1 MEMEM
6 KMKSKYRRL
15 LVTATLVAG
24 LATAALASEPIHHRM
39 TIELDPTR
47 HTIQV
52 VDQLTL
58 PETGAEQDRE
68 FLLNAALTITETSI
82 PVSPVPLGDVDDF
95 YGINGSS
102 AELSGGIELARYR
115 LDAAPEGGT
124 PHLSPSG
131 GTLVLRWEGAVH
143 FGLSDP
149 KEEYTRGFRET
160 AGMLDEEG
168 VYLSGGGFWYPFFND
183 DLVEFAVEV
192 GIPDTWHVISQG
204 NGSSRDAEGRAHWDS
219 HGPMDE
225 IYLVGGPLEVYR
237 EAAGA
242 VEALVYLRQRDD
254 SLAGN
259 YLGATAQYLEMY
271 RNLIGTYPYEKFALV
286 ENFWETGY
294 GMPSFTLLGPQ
305 VIRFPFILHSSYP
318 HEILHNWWGNSVFVD
333 YLSGNWCEGLTAY
346 MADHLIQE
354 QRGKGQEYRRGIL
367 QKYRDYV
374 KEGRDFPLTEFRS
387 RHSAATEAVGYGKT
401 AMVFHMLRR
410 RVGDDGF
417 RGALQRFYREFRGKR
432 AAFAGVQKSF
442 EGVTGEELG
451 GFFDQWVTRPGAPSL
466 SVSAG
471 VRDTAGSFRI
481 EGRLDQLAGGEPFVL
496 EVPVVVQTATGTET
510 TTVRIDEVRN
520 WFDLTVEEP
529 PLALHVDPEFDV
541 FRLLD
546 PRETPPSIGQIF
558 GEPEILAVVPA
569 AAGQEELARYHRL
582 MDGWRSDS
590 HAIEVRRDTQVSALP
605 DDRGV
610 WILGRENLFAKG
622 LFRADPELGVELGVA
637 GLTIRQEEI
646 PFENHSLVWVRR
658 HPVNL
663 EKAVGWLV
671 VTPPEAFAGI
681 ARKLPHYGKYSYLG
695 FVGEE
700 PTNVVKGQ
708 WPATDS
714 PLRVDLRPAYERGEA
729 LPPPELEARTAL
741 AELPPVFSQKALEEH
756 VAYLSAAEREGRGIG
771 SDGLRQAAAYVEEQ
785 FQAAGLVPGGDD
797 GSYRQEF
804 TLAEGPDGQAH
815 TAANII
821 GYLPGS
827 RSEWSGQS
835 VVITAHYDHLGRGW
849 PDVHQ
854 GDEGKI
860 HPGADDNASGV
871 AVILELAKTFA
882 AGERPRRNL
891 VFIAF
896 SAEEAG
902 KLGSRHFAEHP
913 SPFPLKGTMG
923 VVNLDTVGRLFEQK
937 LSVLATGTAS
947 EWQHIFR
954 GVSYTTGVESKNIPG
969 MAEASD
975 QESFILKG
983 VPAVQIFTQ
992 AHADYHRPSDI
1003 PEKIDGAGLV
1013 KVATF
1018 VKEAVAYLV
1027 EREEPMTVT
1036 IGPQAA
1042 APAPPSGPSQG
1053 RKVRFGSIPDF
1064 AFAGPGVRLSGVV
1077 PGSPAAK
1084 AGLQEGDVLL
1094 RMDATE
1100 ITSLQTFSEFLKTLT
1115 PGRDVTVT
1123 IRRGDQELT
1132 VELVVDAR

>member
-1 MEMEM
+1 M
-6 KMKSKYRRL
+6 KMKSRNRRF
-15 LVTATLVAG
+15 LVTAALAG
-24 LATAALASEPIHHRM
+24 LATAALASGPIRHRM

-47 HTIQV
+47 HSIKV

-58 PETGAEQDRE
+58 SEAGAEQDRE
-68 FLLNAALTITETSI
+68 FLLNAALTITEASI
-82 PVSPVPLGDVDDF
+82 PVSRVPLGDVDDF

-102 AELSGGIELARYR
+102 AGLSDQIELARYR
-115 LDAAPEGGT
+115 LDSAPEGGT

-131 GTLVLRWEGAVH
+131 GTLVLSWEGAVH

-192 GIPDTWHVISQG
+192 GIPEGWHVISQG

-254 SLAGN
+254 SLAGK

-294 GMPSFTLLGPQ
+294 GMPSFTLLGSQ

-333 YLSGNWCEGLTAY
+333 YLTGNWCEGLTAY

-410 RVGDDGF
+410 RVGDQNF
-417 RGALQRFYREFRGKR
+417 SGALQRFYREHRGKK
-432 AAFAGVQKSF
+432 AAFADVRKTF

-451 GFFDQWVTRPGAPSL
+451 WFFDEWVTRPGAASL
-466 SVSAG
+466 SVSIAG
-471 VRDTAGSFRI
+471 VREEDGSFRI
-481 EGRLDQLAGGEPFVL
+481 EGSLEQLPGGESFVL
-496 EVPVVVQTATGTET
+496 EVPMVVQTAAGAEA
-510 TTVRIDEVRN
+510 TTVRIDDVGNRFVLSAGER
-520 WFDLTVEEP
+520 

-569 AAGQEELARYHRL
+569 AAGEDELKRYRKL
-582 MDGWRSDS
+582 MAGWRSNS
-590 HAIEVRRDTQVSALP
+590 HAIEVRSDTEVQALP

-610 WILGRENLFAKG
+610 WILGRENLFATG
-622 LFRADPELGVELGVA
+622 LFRSDPELGVELGPD
-637 GLTIRQEEI
+637 GLTIQQEEI
-646 PFENHSLVWVRR
+646 PFEDHSLVWIRR
-658 HPVNL
+658 HPANL

-671 VTPPEAFAGI
+671 VTPPEAFAGM

-714 PLRVDLRPAYERGEA
+714 PLRVDLRPAGERHEA
-729 LPPPELEARTAL
+729 LPPLVLEARTAL
-741 AELPPVFSQKALEEH
+741 AELPPVFSQKTLEEH
-756 VAYLSAAEREGRGIG
+756 VAYLSAPEREGRGIG
-771 SDGLRQAAAYVEEQ
+771 SAGLLQAAAYVEAQ
-785 FQAAGLVPGGDD
+785 FKAAGLRPGGDD
-797 GSYRQEF
+797 DSYRQEL

-815 TAANII
+815 VAVNLI

-827 RSEWSGQS
+827 RAQWSEQS
-835 VVITAHYDHLGRGW
+835 VLVTAHYDHLGRGW

-871 AVILELAKTFA
+871 AVLLELAKSFA
-882 AGERPRRNL
+882 AAEPPLRNL
-891 VFIAF
+891 VFVAF

-913 SPFPLKGTMG
+913 SPFPLEGTMG
-923 VVNLDTVGRLFEQK
+923 VVNLDTVGRLFDQK
-937 LSVLATGTAS
+937 LSVLGTGTAS

-954 GVSYTTGVESKNIPG
+954 GVSYVTGVESKNIPG

-983 VPAVQIFTQ
+983 VPGVQIFTQ
-992 AHADYHRPSDI
+992 PHTDYHRPSDT

-1018 VKEAVAYLV
+1018 VKEAVSYLV
-1027 EREEPMTVT
+1027 EREEPMTLT
-1036 IGPQAA
+1036 IGPHAA
-1042 APAPPSGPSQG
+1042 TRPTASGPTQG

-1064 AFAGPGVRLSGVV
+1064 AFAGPGVKLSGVV
-1077 PGSPAAK
+1077 PGSPAEK
-1084 AGLQEGDVLL
+1084 AGLRESDVLL

-1100 ITSLQTFSEFLKTLT
+1100 ITNLQTFSEFLKTLT
-1115 PGRDVTVT
+1115 PGRSVTVT
-1123 IRRGDQELT
+1123 IRRGDQELAVETT
-1132 VELVVDAR
+1132 VEAR